1 MMFEIDKKQF
11 GMFVA
16 ELRKE
21 KGFTQKELAARL
33 MISDKAVSKW
43 ETGQSC
49 PDISL
54 LVPLAEVLNVTVTE
68 LLECRRLQ
76 SAETI
81 NATQAEALVQKTISM
96 SENELAA
103 NAKSRK
109 YWGAAY
115 TCCITVS
122 CIEICLFF
130 LFDYS
135 MEFFFTHLLTVELLA
150 ALFGLLFCLFVKEK
164 LPPYYDDNHID
175 YYTQGPLRLHMP
187 GVSFNNSNW
196 PYIIRAVR
204 LWALI
209 LLVCFPLLGML
220 AASFLSGLLGSM
232 VFLYITLGITL
243 GGLFIPIY
251 IVAKKYA

>member
-1 MMFEIDKKQF
+1 MFEIDKKQF
-11 GMFVA
+11 GLFVA

-21 KGFTQKELAARL
+21 KGFTQKELAAKL
-33 MISDKAVSKW
+33 LISDKAVSKW

-54 LVPLAEVLNVTVTE
+54 LVPMAGVLDVTVTE

-76 SAETI
+76 STETM
-81 NATQAEALVQKTISM
+81 NTTQTEALVKKTISM
-96 SENELAA
+96 SESELAA
-103 NAKSRK
+103 GSRSRK
-109 YWGAAY
+109 RWGAAY
-115 TCCITVS
+115 ACCLTVS

-130 LFDYS
+130 LLDYS
-135 MEFFFTHLLTVELLA
+135 AEFFFTHLLTVELLT

-164 LPPYYDDNHID
+164 LPSYYDDIHIA
-175 YYTQGPLRLHMP
+175 YYTQGPLRMHMP

-196 PYIIRAVR
+196 PYIIRTVR

-209 LLVCFPLLGML
+209 LLVCYPLLGMA
-220 AASFLSGLLGSM
+220 AASFLSGLFGNM

-243 GGLFIPIY
+243 GGLLIPIY
-251 IVAKKYA
+251 IVARKYA